1 MTTTLETY
9 AISIE
14 SCNIAKRALYDAKA
28 TVGRLESALR
38 EQLIYD
44 FTTSSVDPE
53 HLQDTPIGA
62 AYIAHATNEAARK
75 DRRDRW
81 VLDHYSAELA
91 DIETAKRDAA
101 MAEAEYEYRND
112 VERYWRISCEA
123 ENAAQV

>member
-28 TVGRLESALR
+28 TV
-38 EQLIYD
+38 
-44 FTTSSVDPE
+44 
-53 HLQDTPIGA
+53 
-62 AYIAHATNEAARK
+62 ARK

-101 MAEAEYEYRND
+101 MAEAEYEYRHD
-112 VERYWRISCEA
+112 VARFWRISCEA
-123 ENAAQV
+123 ENAAQA